1 MADEP
6 AKPTKDPKD
15 PKLAA
20 SELAAMKAE
29 AGNAKGDKQAREV
42 HLRDQ
47 SFGVHDELPG
57 ITLLDMGLAANP
69 NATQWERLGA
79 AREVLDV
86 AIVAADRGRFKE
98 LLKYADPVIGMEEL
112 DGLIS
117 QLIEQFTGRPT

>member
-1 MADEP
+1 MAEE

-20 SELAAMKAE
+20 SEVAALKAE
-29 AGNAKGDKQAREV
+29 AEKPKREI

-47 SFGVHDELPG
+47 SFGVLEELPG

-79 AREVLDV
+79 ARQVLDV
-86 AIVAADRGRFKE
+86 AIISGDRGRFKE

-112 DGLIS
+112 DGLIT